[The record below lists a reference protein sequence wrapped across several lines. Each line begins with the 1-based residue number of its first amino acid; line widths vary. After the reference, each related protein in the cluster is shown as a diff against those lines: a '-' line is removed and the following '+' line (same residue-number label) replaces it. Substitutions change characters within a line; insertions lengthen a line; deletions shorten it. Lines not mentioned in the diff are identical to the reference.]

1 MPGVL
6 IEIVALA
13 PRLVVPFVQEY
24 VPTPLAVN
32 DMDDC
37 EQVRM
42 VVFELLVMLAVGSV
56 KLGLMV
62 VELEMADEHPPALV
76 TLKA

>member
-1 MPGVL
+1 
-6 IEIVALA
+6 
-13 PRLVVPFVQEY
+13 
-24 VPTPLAVN
+24 
-32 DMDDC
+32 MDDC